1 MNRYIKRR
9 KEEARLKDLCILNDA
24 LNYIEDNL
32 CGELSQAEIA
42 AACCCSL
49 SALQKLFRY
58 AFNISV
64 GDYITRRRLTCC
76 ARELVGTDRSVLDI
90 ALDHGYSSPEAFTR
104 AFSRMWGEPP
114 AFFRKERR
122 FTGLFPKLEPC
133 DNGGNDMSEK
143 RRKYDVTELYDF
155 LAANR
160 GTFLIAF
167 DIKGLIP
174 INNIS
179 TKAGDVAIR
188 ESLKRIEE
196 AAGEDMLLFRIGG
209 DEFVLASG
217 TSDEA
222 EADAIAEAV
231 TSWNG
236 EPFVWEGRSIP
247 LSLFSAKMKIS
258 GSSIRYSELFPEIN
272 SALDEAKRQ

>member
-42 AACCCSL
+42 AVCCCSL

-104 AFSRMWGEPP
+104 AFSRMWES
-114 AFFRKERR
+114 RR
-122 FTGLFPKLEPC
+122 
-133 DNGGNDMSEK
+133 
-143 RRKYDVTELYDF
+143 
-155 LAANR
+155 
-160 GTFLIAF
+160 
-167 DIKGLIP
+167 
-174 INNIS
+174 
-179 TKAGDVAIR
+179 
-188 ESLKRIEE
+188 
-196 AAGEDMLLFRIGG
+196 
-209 DEFVLASG
+209 
-217 TSDEA
+217 
-222 EADAIAEAV
+222 
-231 TSWNG
+231 
-236 EPFVWEGRSIP
+236 P
-247 LSLFSAKMKIS
+247 LSVRSAALRDFSRSWSPVITEVTICLKKEENTM
-258 GSSIRYSELFPEIN
+258 
-272 SALDEAKRQ
+272 